1 MSNIKKI
8 ILKITPTIIIR
19 TVKNLIKGKYS
30 YYFWLFPINKNKI
43 VICNYY
49 GNGFGDNGKYIV
61 NELINQKNN
70 YDIVW
75 LIRKELIN
83 NSEFPEKVRVVKNN
97 SFKALF
103 ELATAKIWIDNC
115 RKSFYPPKRKSQY
128 YIQTWHGGIALKQ
141 VEKDVEKNLSKLY
154 VEMAK
159 KDSKMA
165 DLFISNSKFCTKM
178 YRSAF
183 WYKGEILEVGS
194 PRCDIL
200 FKNPQAI
207 HDKVRNYFNI
217 SPDSRILIYAPTFR
231 VDSNTEVYNID
242 YERLLQVLEKK
253 FGGKWVILV
262 RLHPNIS
269 FKDSFL
275 KNISS
280 VINATKYSD
289 IYELLVASDIL
300 ITDYSST
307 MFEFSFTGKP
317 VFLYAA
323 DIEEYRKDRNF
334 YFDIY
339 SLPYPIAENNDELC
353 NNIKMFDN
361 ITYLEKLKQL
371 FSDIGLI
378 ENGNASQQVANI
390 IKKVIL
396 DSK

>member
-1 MSNIKKI
+1 MEKYKKILKRITPNILKKI
-8 ILKITPTIIIR
+8 IR
-19 TVKNLIKGKYS
+19 DLISGKYS
-30 YYFWLFPINKNKI
+30 YFFWLFPIKNNKI
-43 VICNYY
+43 VVCNYY
-49 GNGFGDNGKYIV
+49 GKGFGDNGKYIV
-61 NELINQKNN
+61 NELINQKYN

-75 LIRKELIN
+75 LVKKKSNYNL
-83 NSEFPEKVRVVKNN
+83 EFPKEIRTVKYN
-97 SFKALF
+97 SFIGLY

-154 VEMAK
+154 VDIAK
-159 KDSKMA
+159 NDSKMA
-165 DLFISNSKFCTKM
+165 DLFISNSNFCTKM

-183 WYKGEILEVGS
+183 WYKGEILEAGS

-289 IYELLVASDIL
+289 MYELLVASDIL

-361 ITYLEKLKQL
+361 ITYLEKLEQL
-371 FSDIGLI
+371 FSDIGLN
-378 ENGNASQQVANI
+378 ENGNASQHVANI